1 MNVLLHV
8 ADLESDTVEPEKPGD
23 GDVEDMVAGTGLAM
37 RELLVR
43 KGNASI
49 QNLDN
54 VRQDPLVVKH

>member
-1 MNVLLHV
+1 MQV
-8 ADLESDTVEPEKPGD
+8 ADLESDAVEPEKPGD
-23 GDVEDMVAGTGLAM
+23 GDVEDMVAGTGLAI

-43 KGNASI
+43 EGNAPI